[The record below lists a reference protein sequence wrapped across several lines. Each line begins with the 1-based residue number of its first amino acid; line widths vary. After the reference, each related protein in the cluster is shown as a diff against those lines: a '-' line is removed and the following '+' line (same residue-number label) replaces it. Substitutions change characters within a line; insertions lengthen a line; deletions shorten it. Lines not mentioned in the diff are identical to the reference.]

1 MPIVSTRGVEAQH
14 ALVVAAERLFAEH
27 GIHGVSLRDVA
38 AAAGQR
44 NNSAVQYH
52 FGDRRG
58 LVAAVYRSHMT
69 RIDARRVAML
79 LDLQAAAGPDL
90 ADLVRIVVEPLV
102 DEVAASAGWYG
113 RFLATC
119 RWQPLAVE
127 VSGELEVTRGLTAT
141 VARLRDA
148 LAELPRDLRRH
159 RLDLLHDSV
168 IAAVAAWEW
177 ARDRDRPHLAADRLT
192 DDVVATTTALLLA
205 PTVQPC
211 TTSPDRGST
220 P

>member
-1 MPIVSTRGVEAQH
+1 MSTRGADAQH

-79 LDLQAAAGPDL
+79 LDLDVALDAGESDV
-90 ADLVRIVVEPLV
+90 AEFVRIVVEPLV
-102 DEVAASAGWYG
+102 EEVATSNGWYG
-113 RFLATC
+113 RFLAAC
-119 RWQPLAVE
+119 RWEPLASE

-141 VARLRDA
+141 VGRLRDV
-148 LAELPRDLRRH
+148 LADLPSDVRSH
-159 RLDLLHDSV
+159 RLALLHDTV
-168 IAAVAAWEW
+168 IAAIAAWEW
-177 ARDRDRPHLAADRLT
+177 ARDRDRPHLPADRLA
-192 DDVVATTTALLLA
+192 DDVVATTTALLLV
-205 PTVQPC
+205 PTAQSC
-211 TTSPDRGST
+211 AAQS
-220 P
+220 